1 MDYLSMLLMSLFVTI
16 SLIPILVRLALKF
29 QLVDIPDARKVHA
42 TPIPRCGG
50 IAISLGACIPIIII
64 GRYTEGFIGAYLAGV
79 GVLFLIGI
87 LDDRWGLDYRIK
99 FAGQILAA
107 AIVAHYGRV
116 RVLSVGCLLPESISL
131 SGWASI
137 LITVVV
143 IVGVTNAINLSDGLD
158 GLAGGLCMMIFC
170 CIGYLAYLVEDVI
183 IVLTSLS
190 LAGAIFGFLR
200 FNTFPATLFMGDTGS
215 MFLGFS
221 IATLSLAITQGATPY
236 SPLLPLFIVGFPVI
250 DTVVVMA
257 ERIFHGR
264 SPFVADRNHFH
275 HKLLRIGI
283 FHSESVM
290 VIYGIQGLLITSAV
304 IFRFYGDEFLLTL
317 YLIIFALVLSIFFG
331 VERMDWRFKRSDF
344 MDNAIKGRLKA
355 LKEQGVFIKIAFW
368 PLDKGLPLLLLLAGL
383 IPAAIHPVLP
393 ILSAVLLGILAITW
407 IFRKNWLRPILSM
420 TLYLFIPFVVYAG
433 VEFRSSWAD
442 GGFLKWLY
450 QLSFLGLVF
459 FVIATLKLTQRKM
472 GFKISPM
479 DFLILFIVLV
489 LPFVTGT
496 YVEQKLMADFV
507 SKTLMLFFSYEVLM
521 GELRKHYGW
530 LAVWTGA
537 ALVVVIIRGG
547 V

>member
-1 MDYLSMLLMSLFVTI
+1 MSLFVTI
-16 SLIPILVRLALKF
+16 SLIPILVRFALKF
-29 QLVDIPDARKVHA
+29 QLVDVPDARKVHA
-42 TPIPRCGG
+42 APIPRCGG
-50 IAISLGACIPIIII
+50 IAISLGACIPIII

-79 GVLFLIGI
+79 GVLFIIGI

-99 FAGQILAA
+99 FSGQILAA
-107 AIVAHYGRV
+107 AIVAHYGGLRI
-116 RVLSVGCLLPESISL
+116 LSVGCLLPESICL

-137 LITVVV
+137 LITVVA

-158 GLAGGLCMMIFC
+158 GLAGGLCLMSFC
-170 CIGYLAYLVEDVI
+170 CIGYLAYLVENVI

-236 SPLLPLFIVGFPVI
+236 SPLLPLIIVGFPVM

-275 HKLLRIGI
+275 HKLLRMGI

-290 VIYGIQGLLITSAV
+290 VIYGIQGLLVTSAV
-304 IFRFYGDEFLLTL
+304 VFRFYDDEFLLTL
-317 YLIIFALVLSIFFG
+317 YLMMFALVLCNFFC
-331 VERMDWRFKRSDF
+331 VERKDWRFRRSDF
-344 MDNAIKGRLKA
+344 MDNAVKGRLKV
-355 LKEQGVFIKIAFW
+355 LKEQGVFIKIVFW

-393 ILSAVLLGILAITW
+393 ILSTVLLGILAITR
-407 IFRKNWLRPILSM
+407 IFRKNWLRPILSL

-433 VEFRSSWAD
+433 VESQSSWID

-459 FVIATLKLTQRKM
+459 FVMATLKLTHRKM

-521 GELRKHYGW
+521 GELRGQYGW

-547 V
+547 VG

>member
-1 MDYLSMLLMSLFVTI
+1 MLLMSLFVTI

-42 TPIPRCGG
+42 APIPRCGG

-99 FAGQILAA
+99 FSGQILAA
-107 AIVAHYGRV
+107 AIVAYYGGV

-131 SGWASI
+131 NVWASI

-158 GLAGGLCMMIFC
+158 GLAGGLCLMSFC
-170 CIGYLAYLVEDVI
+170 CIGYLAYLVENVI

-221 IATLSLAITQGATPY
+221 IATLSLAITQGSTPY
-236 SPLLPLFIVGFPVI
+236 SPMLPLIIVGFPVM

-275 HKLLRIGI
+275 HKLLRMGI
-283 FHSESVM
+283 FHSGSVM
-290 VIYGIQGLLITSAV
+290 VIYGIQGLLVTSAV
-304 IFRFYGDEFLLTL
+304 VFRFYDDEFLLTL
-317 YLIIFALVLSIFFG
+317 YLMMFALVLCNFFC
-331 VERMDWRFKRSDF
+331 VERMD
-344 MDNAIKGRLKA
+344 AIKGRLKA
-355 LKEQGVFIKIAFW
+355 LKEQGVFIKIAFC
-368 PLDKGLPLLLLLAGL
+368 PLDKGLPLLLLLLAGL
-383 IPAAIHPVLP
+383 IPAAIPPVLP

-459 FVIATLKLTQRKM
+459 FVMATLKLTQRKM

-547 V
+547 VG

>member
-1 MDYLSMLLMSLFVTI
+1 
-16 SLIPILVRLALKF
+16 
-29 QLVDIPDARKVHA
+29 
-42 TPIPRCGG
+42 
-50 IAISLGACIPIIII
+50 
-64 GRYTEGFIGAYLAGV
+64 
-79 GVLFLIGI
+79 
-87 LDDRWGLDYRIK
+87 
-99 FAGQILAA
+99 
-107 AIVAHYGRV
+107 
-116 RVLSVGCLLPESISL
+116 
-131 SGWASI
+131 
-137 LITVVV
+137 
-143 IVGVTNAINLSDGLD
+143 
-158 GLAGGLCMMIFC
+158 
-170 CIGYLAYLVEDVI
+170 VENVI

-221 IATLSLAITQGATPY
+221 IATLSLAITQGSTPY
-236 SPLLPLFIVGFPVI
+236 SPMLPLIIVGFPVM

-275 HKLLRIGI
+275 HKLLRMGI
-283 FHSESVM
+283 FHSGSVM
-290 VIYGIQGLLITSAV
+290 VIYGIQGLLVTSAV
-304 IFRFYGDEFLLTL
+304 VFRFYDDEFLLTL
-317 YLIIFALVLSIFFG
+317 YLMMFALVLCNFFC
-331 VERMDWRFKRSDF
+331 VERMD
-344 MDNAIKGRLKA
+344 AIKGRLKA
-355 LKEQGVFIKIAFW
+355 LKEQGVFIKIAFC
-368 PLDKGLPLLLLLAGL
+368 PLDKGLPLLLLLLAGL
-383 IPAAIHPVLP
+383 VPAAIPPVLP

-433 VEFRSSWAD
+433 VEFRSSWVD

-459 FVIATLKLTQRKM
+459 FVMATLKLTQRKM

-547 V
+547 VG